1 LSSLPSLHDRLLGC
15 LLGGAL
21 GDAWGGPFEG
31 SKGPVKFEIPSRPA
45 FSDDTQLTTATCE
58 SIIERERVEPE
69 QLASNFARWFV
80 EGRIQGIGASTL
92 KAMRDLA
99 AGNHWALA
107 GSRGEYAAGNG
118 AAMRIAPL
126 AFLLEPAIPQNRTII
141 RDVCRITHHNDEA
154 YIGAL
159 AVILALRS
167 ILDGSWSADRSFL
180 AIVRS
185 SLPDSAVRDRIEE
198 LVPLQLP
205 VTEVASLYGA
215 SGHVVDTVPLALYC
229 AQSIYTHPLPVVL
242 AQTIGVGGDTDTIA
256 SIAGQLAGAVTGTSG
271 IPREYFGNVS
281 GANEVIHVFE
291 KFAEFAAKLALRQ
304 QLRFRNRA
312 RQPN

>member
-1 LSSLPSLHDRLLGC
+1 LGSLLG
-15 LLGGAL
+15 APL

-31 SKGPVKFEIPSRPA
+31 AKGPVKFEIPSRLA

-58 SIIERERVEPE
+58 SIIERRRVEPE
-69 QLASNFARWFV
+69 NLASNFARWFV
-80 EGRIQGIGASTL
+80 EGRIRGIGASTL
-92 KAMRDLA
+92 KAMRDLV

-126 AFLLEPAIPQNRTII
+126 AFLLEPAIPQDRTTI

-154 YIGAL
+154 YVGAL
-159 AVILALRS
+159 AVVLALRS
-167 ILDGSWSADRSFL
+167 VLDGSWSSDCSFL
-180 AIVRS
+180 SIVQG
-185 SLPDSAVRDRIEE
+185 SLPDSAVRDRISD
-198 LVPLQLP
+198 LLPLQLP
-205 VTEVASLYGA
+205 AAEVASLYGA

-229 AQSIYTHPLPVVL
+229 AQSISAHPLPAVL

-271 IPREYFGNVS
+271 IPREHLENVN
-281 GANEVIHVFE
+281 GKNEIVHVFE
-291 KFAEFAAKLALRQ
+291 KFAEFAANAALR
-304 QLRFRNRA
+304 
-312 RQPN
+312 